1 MAMQQLSPTGRNAAS
16 LGGVLLTM
24 FCLASLGVFTL
35 KTAPVLDGFRSLQ
48 TASIAGAPTAP
59 EEAAAQS
66 GDLGGRAALQEQVRL
81 LQAGLDRLK
90 KSPGYACTLQM
101 QERVNGNLQS
111 EDELEMAIRH
121 APFSVSL
128 KWPDGTQRVVF
139 VEGENDGQMV
149 VSFGGWKRILGRVK
163 LDPQSERAMSR
174 ARYPITEAGLWKLSE
189 RLLEYRKRDLGLD
202 KGVTCTMRSGE
213 PIDGRECYKFVVEY
227 ESPEVEPVYRRSI
240 IHIGKDL
247 SLPVQVENFTWGE
260 RPGDEPLIERYVY
273 RDLDFDAKLTGTE
286 FAIELPRH
294 SG

>member
-35 KTAPVLDGFRSLQ
+35 KTAPVLEGFRSLQ
-48 TASIAGAPTAP
+48 TASIAGAPAP
-59 EEAAAQS
+59 PAEAGAAS
-66 GDLGGRAALQEQVRL
+66 GDLSGREALQEQVRL

-128 KWPDGTQRVVF
+128 KWPDGSQRVVF
-139 VEGENDGQMV
+139 VEGENDDQMV

-174 ARYPITEAGLWKLSE
+174 ARYPITEAGLGKLSE
-189 RLLEYRKRDLGLD
+189 RLLGYRKRDLGLD
-202 KGVTCTMRSGE
+202 EGVTCTMRSGE
-213 PIDGRECYKFVVEY
+213 RIDGRECYSFVVEY
-227 ESPEVEPVYRRSI
+227 ESKDIEPVYRRSI
-240 IHIGKDL
+240 IHIDKAL
-247 SLPVQVENFTWGE
+247 SLPIWVENFTWGE
-260 RPGDEPLIERYVY
+260 KAGDEPLIERYVY
-273 RDLDFDAKLTGTE
+273 RDLDFDAELAETE
-286 FAIELPRH
+286 FAIDLRRR